1 MPYFTE
7 EEVRVSQFCQPAGVS
22 PLPLDFFP
30 KQGYNSHMTDEQR
43 FYSQIEND
51 IRIYLDGVTS
61 DDNGKYLSD
70 LFDIND
76 LAQDIIDLV
85 KENINNY

>member
-1 MPYFTE
+1 
-7 EEVRVSQFCQPAGVS
+7 
-22 PLPLDFFP
+22 
-30 KQGYNSHMTDEQR
+30 MTDEQR

-76 LAQDIIDLV
+76 IASDIIDLL
-85 KENINNY
+85 KENINNF